1 MGETS
6 LREFLTSDRLL
17 LALVLLA
24 GVGGSG
30 VARWAFGQAGFDILG
45 SVVFVAGYGMM
56 VFVLWYGW
64 LRHIDIRGPESRDS
78 PDTVESSGLYE
89 RDRDSGPDR

>member
-6 LREFLTSDRLL
+6 LREFLKSDRLL

-45 SVVFVAGYGMM
+45 SVVFVAGYGTM
-56 VFVLWYGW
+56 VFVLWFGW
-64 LRHIDIRGPESRDS
+64 LRHIDIRGPEGRDS

-89 RDRDSGPDR
+89 HDRDGGSDR